1 MKKIFAIILMS
12 LAVCVN
18 ANANDPYRY
27 LKPMYHSIVG
37 TSVGFCSYFEHGTGV
52 AFSCEMM
59 GISVEGSFAGMGN
72 YRGENQYGS
81 GGLSNDYRVS
91 SCLVGYIGYI
101 QCGNNV
107 FLSINPKVGLF
118 EASRLYNDQYYGNDV
133 AYTDSYFECGLD
145 IGLNINSFTV
155 KVGATNKKIN
165 IQMGAFFDLGCP
177 IFAKDSHNKKST
189 SSYYNRYVYD
199 IDVYN
204 TDNEIVEQ
212 ISHRNLTDS
221 EMLEYRYYSIE
232 NQISVNKKQMRE
244 FSKSSI
250 EYKVRKEENKVLKEQ
265 MNKIDKEYFELTGR
279 YIYEGGEN

>member
-1 MKKIFAIILMS
+1 MKKIFAFILMS
-12 LAVCVN
+12 LVICVN

-37 TSVGFCSYFEHGTGV
+37 ASVGFCSYFEHGTGI

-107 FLSINPKVGLF
+107 FLSINPKVGIF
-118 EASRLYNDQYYGNDV
+118 EESRLYNDMYYGSDV
-133 AYTDSYFECGLD
+133 GPTTASFEGGLD
-145 IGLNINSFTV
+145 IGLNINNFTV

-165 IQMGAFFDLGCP
+165 IQMGAFFDIGCP
-177 IFAKDSHNKKST
+177 IFVKDSHNKKST
-189 SSYYNRYVYD
+189 SSYYNRYEYD
-199 IDVYN
+199 IDVYDTN
-204 TDNEIVEQ
+204 NEIAEQ
-212 ISHRNLTDS
+212 ISYRELTDS
-221 EMLEYRYYSIE
+221 EILEAKYHNIE
-232 NQISVNKKQMRE
+232 NQIRTNKKQMRD
-244 FSKSSI
+244 FSKTSI
-250 EYKVRKEENKVLKEQ
+250 EYKVRKEENKTLKEQ
-265 MNKIDKEYFELTGR
+265 MNKIDEEYFELTGR
-279 YIYEGGEN
+279 YIYNGGEN